1 MVDANHR
8 RIETWLDFPHTTM
21 QDLNK
26 TVGDLKEQLGDLK
39 EQVSDLKQRLSY
51 YEVNED
57 SALAPPSSPVTIP
70 DGRVYHG
77 GLSGV
82 VK

>member
-1 MVDANHR
+1 
-8 RIETWLDFPHTTM
+8 M
-21 QDLNK
+21 QNLNK
-26 TVGDLKEQLGDLK
+26 TVGDLK

-51 YEVNED
+51 YEANED

-82 VK
+82 VR